1 MNRKKKKTE
10 RERERLWRR
19 RINTVAAS
27 LSESFLPSSSFFLFV
42 TKQPVPSS
50 STKKEEGYR
59 LKREAQVP
67 T

>member
-10 RERERLWRR
+10 REREAVAETDQYRR
-19 RINTVAAS
+19 CFSVRVIPPF
-27 LSESFLPSSSFFLFV
+27 FLLFLFV
-42 TKQPVPSS
+42 TKQPVPS